1 MSDAILHLFTWIF
14 LPINL
19 FIMHP
24 ERIAIAA
31 ALFLLGY
38 LVLLLSNRFRAWPLL
53 VAAIAWGLSLIYSVR
68 REKSAISSGCESR
81 PANRSLGR
89 KQPERWRR

>member
-1 MSDAILHLFTWIF
+1 MSDAILHLFTWVF
-14 LPINL
+14 LLINL

-38 LVLLLSNRFRAWPLL
+38 LVLLLTNRFRAWPLL
-53 VAAIAWGLSLIYSVR
+53 VEAIAWGLNLIYS
-68 REKSAISSGCESR
+68 
-81 PANRSLGR
+81 SLRDTR
-89 KQPERWRR
+89 KMPPFNGF